1 MAGDFKSVLRL
12 LYDEFGDDLIALGK
26 QQRKARL
33 VGEGARPKASPNAA
47 PDDVDADHTAERPGE
62 APEATP
68 REPADYTDAA
78 GFEAQMLMHMQGTAV
93 HAVHAVHDPMQV
105 VIAVKE
111 IVLMAGEVRKFE
123 EAQVT
128 VRVGIAAERDVA
140 LARIE
145 AQKAALLTY
154 LEKSFDERRENFQA
168 LFRVVDE
175 ALAND
180 NMQAL
185 ALGLKSVI
193 ELADSSPFK
202 DLATIDSTAAALA
215 DPDHTWNF

>member
-1 MAGDFKSVLRL
+1 MPGDFKSVLTL
-12 LYDEFGDDLIALGK
+12 LYDEFGDDLIALGTQK
-26 QQRKARL
+26 LKARL

-93 HAVHAVHDPMQV
+93 HAVLDPMQV
-105 VIAVKE
+105 VDAVKE

>member
-26 QQRKARL
+26 QQVKARL
-33 VGEGARPKASPNAA
+33 IGEGARPKASPTAG
-47 PDDVDADHTAERPGE
+47 PDDVDAQDTAGRPGE

-68 REPADYTDAA
+68 REPADYTDAP
-78 GFEAQMLMHMQGTAV
+78 GFEAQALMHMQGTAV
-93 HAVHAVHDPMQV
+93 QAVLDPMHV
-105 VIAVKE
+105 VGAVKE

-128 VRVGIAAERDVA
+128 VRVGISAERDVA

-215 DPDHTWNF
+215 DPEHTWNF

>member
-1 MAGDFKSVLRL
+1 MPGDFKSVLKL
-12 LYDEFGDDLIALGK
+12 LYDEFGDNLIALGT
-26 QQRKARL
+26 QELKARL
-33 VGEGARPKASPNAA
+33 VGEGAKPKASPNAA

-78 GFEAQMLMHMQGTAV
+78 GFEAQMLMHMQDTAV
-93 HAVHAVHDPMQV
+93 NAVLDPMHV
-105 VIAVKE
+105 VDAVKE

-154 LEKSFDERRENFQA
+154 LEKSFDERRENFQS